1 MKISVCIATYNG
13 GKFLKE
19 QLDSILFQ
27 LKEIDEIVIV
37 DDCSSDSTVDVIK
50 SYSDKRI
57 LLYINNKNIGVVKS
71 FEKAIS
77 LSSGDFIFLSD
88 QDDIWTDN
96 RLGIMLNYLINSKSL
111 LLTSNIASVDTL
123 GNIDKEC
130 YTNIKSLDSKKY
142 LKNIFLIY
150 RPAASYFGC
159 AMAFSSKLKQI
170 ILPFPNC
177 VECHDLWIA
186 LAGNCLRSN
195 IHIDDITL
203 LHRLHGE
210 NNSLLGR
217 SLFQKILARI
227 KETILIIILL
237 SRIYVKKQIK
247 YKVVL

>member
-1 MKISVCIATYNG
+1 MKISVCLATYNG
-13 GKFLKE
+13 EKYLRE
-19 QLDSILFQ
+19 QLNSILFQ
-27 LKEIDEIVIV
+27 LNYSDEIVIV

-50 SYSDKRI
+50 SYSDERI
-57 LLYINNKNIGVVKS
+57 LLYINNKNSGVVKS

-88 QDDIWTDN
+88 QDDIWTDK
-96 RLGIMLNYLINSKSL
+96 RLEIMLNSLISSKSI
-111 LLTSNIASVDTL
+111 LLTSNIASIDAF
-123 GNIDKEC
+123 GNIGNEC
-130 YTNIKSLDSKKY
+130 YTNIKSIDSKKY
-142 LKNIFLIY
+142 LKNILLIY

-159 AMAFSSKLKQI
+159 AMAFSSQLKQI

-210 NNSLLGR
+210 NNSLLRR
-217 SLFQKILARI
+217 SFFKKILARI